1 MSKSV
6 TILHLYPQEMNIY
19 GDRGNILAL
28 VKRLEWRGYEPKV
41 VELGVGGDYDISKAD
56 IIFGGGGQDRGQIS
70 VGVDMQRH
78 ADGLRKA
85 SLAGVP
91 MLTICGTYQLFGHGF
106 TTLEGQEIPGISI
119 FNARTMGSTKRMI
132 GNIIVESDFGRLV
145 GFENHSGQT
154 LLEASQK
161 TLGKVVQG
169 FGNDGE
175 SEYEGAMVNNT
186 FGTYLHGP
194 MLPKNP
200 TFTDHL
206 ILTALRNR
214 YGVEELKPLQDDL
227 ENSAAKVAAS
237 RPQ

>member
-1 MSKSV
+1 
-6 TILHLYPQEMNIY
+6 
-19 GDRGNILAL
+19 
-28 VKRLEWRGYEPKV
+28 
-41 VELGVGGDYDISKAD
+41 
-56 IIFGGGGQDRGQIS
+56 
-70 VGVDMQRH
+70 
-78 ADGLRKA
+78 
-85 SLAGVP
+85 LAGVP